1 MDKLQELLLEVQKYR
16 IEGLKFAGAQ
26 AYSDEKAAQLSSQY
40 NVGGLSTAYYEGE
53 ELICVFLVGKRVMSS
68 VLTE

>member
-1 MDKLQELLLEVQKYR
+1 MKELEALLDEVQKYK

-26 AYSDEKAAQLSSQY
+26 AYSDERAAQLSSQY

-53 ELICVFLVGKRVMSS
+53 ELICVFLAGKRVMSS
-68 VLTE
+68 VLME